1 MGGSRYHTQ
10 WAAQFYVAAE
20 LTRRG
25 YLIALTLGNAKATDL
40 LVSSDSGK
48 HFRVEVKGQ
57 SKRNFWLYDR
67 VEPQDDLFYILV
79 ALGKVG
85 EHPRFNVL
93 SSTEAMTEYDEYKR
107 GCPPDKSEKWKGW
120 WGMKWQTALKY
131 EDQWEKLPV

>member
-57 SKRNFWLYDR
+57 SKRNFWLYER
-67 VEPQDDLFYILV
+67 VEPRDDLFYIFV
-79 ALGKVG
+79 AIGKVG

-93 SSTEAMTEYDEYKR
+93 SSAEAMTEYDEYKR
-107 GCPPDKSEKWKGW
+107 AYPPAQWEKWKGW
-120 WGMKWQTALKY
+120 WGMKWQTAFKY
-131 EDQWEKLPV
+131 ENQWEKLPV